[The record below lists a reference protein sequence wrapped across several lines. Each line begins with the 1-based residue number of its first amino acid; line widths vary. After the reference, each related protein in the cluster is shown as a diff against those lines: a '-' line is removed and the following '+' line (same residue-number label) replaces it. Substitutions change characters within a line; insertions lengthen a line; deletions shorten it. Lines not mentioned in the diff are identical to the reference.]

1 MGGEDDVVAHLA
13 TGNGGV
19 VAHHRVVE
27 TYTELQMDMFTQD
40 KAHGYAAV
48 FTSASIAH
56 HTVGQHNAVLYAR
69 RSLLVGENDH
79 IVEGGRV
86 LYYAAVAHMA
96 V

>member
-1 MGGEDDVVAHLA
+1 MLA
-13 TGNGGV
+13 QQETLGN
-19 VAHHRVVE
+19 
-27 TYTELQMDMFTQD
+27 T
-40 KAHGYAAV
+40 AV
-48 FTSASIAH
+48 FACAAISH